1 MAYTYPKAVQ
11 NDDGTFGPTNVQH
24 YYKPVAYHNRGAV
37 KKDEKSR
44 WCLKRNEQYEMF
56 RLADAMLVDD
66 LKQKQN
72 KNSLWGQ
79 LSCFESLMLFV
90 SAVLP

>member
-1 MAYTYPKAVQ
+1 MKIQIDNRLKTAVQ
-11 NDDGTFGPTNVQH
+11 GVGADGIELNTDLTDG
-24 YYKPVAYHNRGAV
+24 
-37 KKDEKSR
+37 
-44 WCLKRNEQYEMF
+44 
-56 RLADAMLVDD
+56 ADAMLVDD